1 VATPFRTH
9 LVDVEPSSYF
19 TPLVLTSEPPPL
31 YPEASIVQDVRA
43 TETDI
48 AVEAVVCA
56 EEFSYHPVNK
66 ATKIKRVTR
75 KMKSLLHFRQRSPLC
90 QCSARK

>member
-1 VATPFRTH
+1 

-19 TPLVLTSEPPPL
+19 TPLVLTAEPPPL

-43 TETDI
+43 TETEI
-48 AVEAVVCA
+48 AVEAVVCVVGA
-56 EEFSYHPVNK
+56 EEYSYHPVNK

-75 KMKSLLHFRQRSPLC
+75 KIKSLLHFRQRSPLC
-90 QCSARK
+90 QCSSRK